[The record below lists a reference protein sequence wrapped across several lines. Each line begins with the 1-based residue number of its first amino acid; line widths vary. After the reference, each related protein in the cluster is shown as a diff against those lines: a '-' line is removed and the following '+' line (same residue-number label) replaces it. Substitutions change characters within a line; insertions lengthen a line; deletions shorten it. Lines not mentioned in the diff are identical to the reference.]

1 MRIVH
6 LYIAICLMEYNHQ
19 IKDICLYVNLLVEK
33 EQQEY
38 FTFRQRNG
46 KNINIKILLK
56 ILSSKLGQPL
66 SIFAKEK
73 GTTTIAH
80 TNSEAY
86 KDKIDFYLH
95 GIKGNTMTVLKT
107 YLERLKRLY
116 DNPNLNLPYYV
127 PRVSASD
134 VGNLCI
140 SESGRIDR
148 TAQNII
154 AKSKENNKAHTEL

>member
-1 MRIVH
+1 
-6 LYIAICLMEYNHQ
+6 
-19 IKDICLYVNLLVEK
+19 
-33 EQQEY
+33 
-38 FTFRQRNG
+38 
-46 KNINIKILLK
+46 
-56 ILSSKLGQPL
+56 
-66 SIFAKEK
+66 
-73 GTTTIAH
+73 
-80 TNSEAY
+80 
-86 KDKIDFYLH
+86 
-95 GIKGNTMTVLKT
+95 MTVLKT

-134 VGNLCI
+134 VGNLGI

>member
-1 MRIVH
+1 
-6 LYIAICLMEYNHQ
+6 MEKYQH
-19 IKDICLYVNLLVEK
+19 
-33 EQQEY
+33 
-38 FTFRQRNG
+38 
-46 KNINIKILLK
+46 KNITENFGT

-86 KDKIDFYLH
+86 QDKIDLYLH
-95 GIKGNTMTVLKT
+95 GTRGKTMTVLKT
-107 YLERLKRLY
+107 YQERIRKLY
-116 DNPNLNLPYYV
+116 DNPDLNLPYYV

-134 VGNLCI
+134 VGNLGI

-154 AKSKENNKAHTEL
+154 AKSEEKNNANIEL

>member
-1 MRIVH
+1 MLDGIQSPDKGYMFICEPISGERTTRIF
-6 LYIAICLMEYNHQ
+6 YISPEEWKKYQH
-19 IKDICLYVNLLVEK
+19 
-33 EQQEY
+33 
-38 FTFRQRNG
+38 
-46 KNINIKILLK
+46 KNITENFGT

-86 KDKIDFYLH
+86 QDKIELYLH
-95 GIKGNTMTVLKT
+95 GTRGRTMTVLKT
-107 YLERLKRLY
+107 YQERIRKLY
-116 DNPNLNLPYYV
+116 DNPDLNLPYYV

-134 VGNLCI
+134 VGNLGI

-154 AKSKENNKAHTEL
+154 AKSKEKNNANIEL